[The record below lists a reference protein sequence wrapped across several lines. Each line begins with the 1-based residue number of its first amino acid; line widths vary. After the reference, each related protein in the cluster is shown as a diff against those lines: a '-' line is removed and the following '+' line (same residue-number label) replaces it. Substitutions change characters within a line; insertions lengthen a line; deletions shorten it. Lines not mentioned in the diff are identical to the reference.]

1 LGGGSQ
7 LVNVTAADAAAAAA
21 TAPFQYRAKT
31 QHAIICI
38 EA

>member
-1 LGGGSQ
+1 
-7 LVNVTAADAAAAAA
+7 VNVTAADAAAAAAAAAA